1 MSGTENILARS
12 ARALV
17 ADPRIVAPA
26 LAGHQARTGLKEDDL
41 AAWLGLT
48 PERLHALA
56 LCTRP
61 DPASPTHAG
70 NVDALA
76 RYIGCDTE
84 RLRHLLVDDPTG

>member
-1 MSGTENILARS
+1 MNGTENILARS
-12 ARALV
+12 ARALM

-26 LAGHQARTGLKEDDL
+26 LADHQARTGLKEEAL

-48 PERLHALA
+48 PERLHGLA

-61 DPASPTHAG
+61 DPASPNHAG
-70 NVDALA
+70 DVDALA

-84 RLRHLLVDDPTG
+84 RLRQLLVDDPAG